1 MKKNG
6 FLEGALIATIGI
18 VLCKIIG
25 LIYVIPFYAIIGNRG
40 GALYSYAYSIYAIF
54 LSLSTSG
61 IPMAISKI
69 VSEYHALGFNYTKEK
84 AYKLGKLMIVSIGVI
99 SFIVLFIFA
108 KDVANL
114 IIGNIEGGNTIEG
127 VTMVIRVVA
136 TALLIVPL
144 LSVTRGY
151 LLGHKYMTVS
161 SISNVIEQIVRV
173 LVILIGSF
181 LSLKVFNLS
190 LETSVGIA
198 VFGATMGA
206 LCTYFYVFS
215 KMRKSKKELNGD
227 LTITREE
234 YRITTKDIVKK
245 IIFYAL
251 PFIVIDLIK
260 SAYSMVDTFTVVK
273 TMDSLGYTAIESE
286 TAIGV
291 MATWASKLMT
301 VVTSIA
307 VGLTISL
314 IPNIASSY
322 VKKDFKDVSKKINQS
337 LKALLFLVLPMTIG
351 IFLLAKP
358 VWIIFYGYDVLSID
372 IFKLYIFQAI
382 TFSFFSVLIDA
393 AQTMNNTKLTFGV
406 LLVSLILKMI
416 LNVPS
421 MNLCKTIGIGAY
433 YGPIIVTL
441 LIQILSVIFIL
452 IIFNKKYKTNYKE
465 SIKTFI
471 KVLLSLAIMIMVIF
485 ILRLFYHNTSLGRP
499 SALIETAVYSVIGAT
514 FYLFS
519 AYKSGLIK
527 DVFGSNLVDS
537 ILRKL
542 RLKK

>member
-6 FLEGALIATIGI
+6 FLEGAMIATIGI

-25 LIYVIPFYAIIGNRG
+25 LVYVIPFYAIIGNQG

-54 LSLSTSG
+54 LSLSSSG
-61 IPMAISKI
+61 IPIAVSKI
-69 VSEYHALGFNYTKEK
+69 VSEYHSLGFNKTKEK
-84 AYKLGKLMIVSIGVI
+84 AYKIGKLLIVAIGFI
-99 SFIVLFIFA
+99 SFLVLFIFA

-127 VTMVIRVVA
+127 VTMVIRVVS

-144 LSVTRGY
+144 LSVSRGY
-151 LLGHKYMTVS
+151 LQGHKYMTAS
-161 SISNVIEQIVRV
+161 SISNVIEQIARV
-173 LVILIGSF
+173 LVIIVGSF
-181 LSLKVFNLS
+181 LALKVFNLS

-198 VFGATMGA
+198 VFGATIGA
-206 LCTYFYVFS
+206 ICAYFYIFNKV
-215 KMRKSKKELNGD
+215 KKSKKLNNN
-227 LTITREE
+227 TEITQEE
-234 YRITTKDIVKK
+234 SKITTKDIVKK
-245 IIFYAL
+245 IVFYAL
-251 PFIVIDLIK
+251 PFIIIDLIK

-291 MATWASKLMT
+291 MATWASKLNT
-301 VVTSIA
+301 VVISIA
-307 VGLTISL
+307 IGLTISL

-337 LKALLFLVLPMTIG
+337 LKALLFMILPMTIG

-358 VWIIFYGYDVLSID
+358 VWIIFYGYDLLSID
-372 IFKLYIFQAI
+372 IFKLYVFQAI

-406 LLVSLILKMI
+406 LLVSLILKAL

-421 MNLCKTIGIGAY
+421 MNICDSLGIGAY

-441 LIQILSVIFIL
+441 LIQILSTFFIL
-452 IIFNKKYKTNYKE
+452 FVFNRKYKVTYKDTL
-465 SIKTFI
+465 KTMI
-471 KVLLSLAIMIMVIF
+471 KVIISLAIMIMS
-485 ILRLFYHNTSLGRP
+485 ILIVRLFYNNTSLSRG
-499 SALIETAVYSVIGAT
+499 SALLEIIVYTIIGSI
-514 FYLFS
+514 FYFFS
-519 AYKSGLIK
+519 AYKSGLVT
-527 DVFGSNLVDS
+527 DVFGKNLVNAV
-537 ILRKL
+537 LKKL
-542 RLKK
+542 RLKR